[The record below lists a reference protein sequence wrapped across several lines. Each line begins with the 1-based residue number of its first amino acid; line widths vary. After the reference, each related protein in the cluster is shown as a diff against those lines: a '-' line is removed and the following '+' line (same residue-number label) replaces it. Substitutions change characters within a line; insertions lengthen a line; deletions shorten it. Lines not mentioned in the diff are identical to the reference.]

1 MIASKSYGFIVVCKL
16 LCVVDKKNPD
26 FIEALF
32 KITAHNIPVT
42 MIATTVTEI
51 YFLSMIV
58 AWVNDTPLV
67 VSARL
72 LNACYVDLSIGWTE
86 DVFFALAVR
95 ISLEYSLQHI
105 E

>member
-58 AWVNDTPLV
+58 AWVNDTPPC
-67 VSARL
+67 SKRMP
-72 LNACYVDLSIGWTE
+72 
-86 DVFFALAVR
+86 
-95 ISLEYSLQHI
+95 I
-105 E
+105 ERMLCGLIDWLD